1 MKLQSAGILLY
12 RFVEGSIEV
21 LLAHPGGPFWAQRD
35 AGAWSI
41 PKGLVGE
48 NESLL
53 DAARREFREETG
65 FAADGEL
72 IPLGSLRQPSG
83 KIVHAWALQK
93 DIDAAKVA
101 SNSFSLEWPRHSGVQ
116 QTFPEIDRAAWFRLP
131 QARRKITPGQA
142 DFLDRL
148 LEKTGVA
155 DR

>member
-12 RFVEGSIEV
+12 RFVKDRLEV
-21 LLAHPGGPFWAQRD
+21 LLVHPGGPFWAHRD

-48 NESLL
+48 HENLL

-65 FAADGEL
+65 FTADGEL
-72 IPLGSLRQPSG
+72 IPLGSLRQPGG

-93 DIDAAKVA
+93 DIDVAKVV
-101 SNSFSLEWPRHSGVQ
+101 SNGFSLEWPRRSGVQ
-116 QTFPEIDRAAWFRLP
+116 QTFPEIDRAAWFPLP

-148 LEKTGVA
+148 LEKTGA
-155 DR
+155 TDR